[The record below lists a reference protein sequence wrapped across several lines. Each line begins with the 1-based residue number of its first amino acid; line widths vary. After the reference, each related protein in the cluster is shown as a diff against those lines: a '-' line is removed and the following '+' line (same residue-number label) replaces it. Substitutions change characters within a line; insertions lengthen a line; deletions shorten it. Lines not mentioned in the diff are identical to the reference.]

1 MKFHRFVSRALAGLA
16 VASFVS
22 GASMTA
28 ASAAAPTAIIVIVNS
43 EQLFAQSKVGQS
55 VRTQIQALAKKLQA
69 EGKSKEEALKDE
81 AKKLGEQRALLSE
94 ADFGKKV
101 QAFEQKQQDTQRAMQ
116 QKSQELQLGSNKARG
131 EIEAAIRPIFA
142 DIMKAHGANILLDQ
156 SVVLA
161 GGVDL
166 DVTAE
171 VLKALDAKLTTVT
184 VKPVPLSS
192 LKQ

>member
-69 EGKSKEEALKDE
+69 EGKSKEAALKDE

>member
-1 MKFHRFVSRALAGLA
+1 MKFYSFVSRMLAGLA
-16 VASFVS
+16 VASFVA
-22 GASMTA
+22 GASVTA
-28 ASAAAPTAIIVIVNS
+28 AQAAAPNAIIVIVNS

-69 EGKSKEEALKDE
+69 EGKTKEDALKAE

-101 QAFEQKQQDTQRAMQ
+101 QAFEQKQQDVQQSMQ
-116 QKSQELQLGSNKARG
+116 KKGQALQVASNKARG
-131 EIEAAIRPIFA
+131 QIETAIRPIFA

-171 VLKALDAKLTTVT
+171 VLKALDAKITTVS
-184 VKPVPLSS
+184 VKPE
-192 LKQ
+192 

>member
-22 GASMTA
+22 GASLTA
-28 ASAAAPTAIIVIVNS
+28 ASAATPSAIIVIVNS

-55 VRTQIQALAKKLQA
+55 IRTQIQSLAKKLQA
-69 EGKSKEEALKDE
+69 EGKSKDEALKAE

-101 QAFEQKQQDTQRAMQ
+101 QAFEQKQQDTQRALQ
-116 QKSQELQLGSNKARG
+116 QKSQALQAGATKARG
-131 EIEAAIRPIFA
+131 EIENAIRPIFA
-142 DIMKAHGANILLDQ
+142 DVMKAHGANILLDQ

-184 VKPVPLSS
+184 VKPIE
-192 LKQ
+192 QNQ

>member
-1 MKFHRFVSRALAGLA
+1 MKFHRSVSRALTGLA
-16 VASFVS
+16 VAAFLS
-22 GASMTA
+22 GMSMTA
-28 ASAAAPTAIIVIVNS
+28 ANAAAGAATIVIVNS

-55 VRTQIQALAKKLQA
+55 VRTQIQALAKKLQS
-69 EGKSKEEALKDE
+69 EGKTKEDALKAE

-131 EIEAAIRPIFA
+131 EIEAAVRPIFA
-142 DIMKAHGANILLDQ
+142 DVMKAHGANILLDQ

-171 VLKALDAKLTTVT
+171 VLKALDAKITTVA

>member
-16 VASFVS
+16 VASFVT
-22 GASMTA
+22 GASLTA
-28 ASAAAPTAIIVIVNS
+28 ASAAEPAAIIVIVNS

-55 VRTQIQALAKKLQA
+55 VRTQIQAQAKKLQA
-69 EGKSKEEALKDE
+69 ESKKANDDLKAE

-94 ADFGKKV
+94 ADFAKKV
-101 QAFEQKQQDTQRAMQ
+101 QAFEQKQQTLQQKMQ
-116 QKSQELQLGSNKARG
+116 KKSQELQLGSNKARG
-131 EIEAAIRPIFA
+131 EVEAAIRPIFA
-142 DIMKAHGANILLDQ
+142 DVMKEHGATILLDQ

-171 VLKALDAKLTTVT
+171 VLKALDAKITSVT
-184 VKPVPLSS
+184 VAPVSG
-192 LKQ
+192 K

>member
-1 MKFHRFVSRALAGLA
+1 MKFYRSVSRVLAGLA
-16 VASFVS
+16 FASFVS

-28 ASAAAPTAIIVIVNS
+28 AIAATPSVIVIVNS
-43 EQLFAQSKVGQS
+43 EQLFGQSKVGQN

-69 EGKSKEEALKDE
+69 EGKKSEDALKAE
-81 AKKLGEQRALLSE
+81 AKKLSEQRALLSE

-101 QAFEQKQQDTQRAMQ
+101 QAFEQKQQDLQRTMQ
-116 QKSQELQLGSNKARG
+116 EKGQELQLGSNKARG

-142 DIMKAHGANILLDQ
+142 DVMKKHGANILLDQ

-171 VLKALDAKLTTVT
+171 VLKALDAKLTTVD